1 MACLLY
7 VYIIKRLASYLFIY
21 LFICLFIYLF
31 ICLFIYL
38 FIYLFVYLFIYLFI
52 CLFFSQS
59 GISWKGIRVSDVN
72 GESVL
77 CTEVEV

>member
-21 LFICLFIYLF
+21 LFIC
-31 ICLFIYL
+31 
-38 FIYLFVYLFIYLFI
+38 LFIYLFI

>member
-21 LFICLFIYLF
+21 LFIC
-31 ICLFIYL
+31 
-38 FIYLFVYLFIYLFI
+38 LFIYLFI

-77 CTEVEV
+77 CTEIEV

>member
-21 LFICLFIYLF
+21 LFVCLFI
-31 ICLFIYL
+31 
-38 FIYLFVYLFIYLFI
+38 YLFIYLFI

>member
-7 VYIIKRLASYLFIY
+7 VYIIKRLASY
-21 LFICLFIYLF
+21 LFIYLF

>member
-7 VYIIKRLASYLFIY
+7 VYIIKRLAS
-21 LFICLFIYLF
+21 
-31 ICLFIYL
+31 YL

>member
-7 VYIIKRLASYLFIY
+7 VYIIKRLASYLFI
-21 LFICLFIYLF
+21 C
-31 ICLFIYL
+31 
-38 FIYLFVYLFIYLFI
+38 LFIYLFI

>member
-7 VYIIKRLASYLFIY
+7 VYIIKRLAS
-21 LFICLFIYLF
+21 
-31 ICLFIYL
+31 YL

-72 GESVL
+72 GESIL